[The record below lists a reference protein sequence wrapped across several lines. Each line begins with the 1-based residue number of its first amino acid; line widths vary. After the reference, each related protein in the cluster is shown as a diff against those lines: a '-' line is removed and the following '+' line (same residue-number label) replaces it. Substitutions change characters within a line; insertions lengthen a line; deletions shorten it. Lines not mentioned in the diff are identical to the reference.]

1 MTPRASNP
9 DFALSSLPA
18 WARLLIVGVKQLGVA
33 TIILAVGGWWASAH
47 VVEPLVSTYTEAIK
61 ADMAA
66 RQRQEITLQKQE
78 ENLRTLGECQK
89 AQTEIM
95 KRCCEHVDDIWQAQR
110 MQQRKP

>member
-1 MTPRASNP
+1 MPARPTNP
-9 DFALSSLPA
+9 DPILSTLPD

-47 VVEPLVSTYTEAIK
+47 VVEPLVNTYTEAIK

-66 RQRQEITLQKQE
+66 RQRQEVTLQKQE

-89 AQTEIM
+89 VQTEIM
-95 KRCCEHVDDIWQAQR
+95 RRCCGHVDDIWQAQR
-110 MQQRKP
+110 K